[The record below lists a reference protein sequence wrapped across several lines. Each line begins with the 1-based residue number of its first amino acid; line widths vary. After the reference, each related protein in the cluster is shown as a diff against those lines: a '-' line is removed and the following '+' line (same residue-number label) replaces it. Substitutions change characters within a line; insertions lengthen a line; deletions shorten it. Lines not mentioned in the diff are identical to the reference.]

1 MTKVKIKRKKWVSN
15 VTSGNYMKQKR
26 ARHDVPHG
34 WFGNGKPLTGVIA
47 FASVHSNETMENGFV
62 FLLLSDKKQD
72 DFKMVSMTKVSSS
85 AKQLAFALDI
95 ISVILLCLR

>member
-1 MTKVKIKRKKWVSN
+1 
-15 VTSGNYMKQKR
+15 MKQKT

-34 WFGNGKPLTGVIA
+34 WFGNGKPFTGVIE
-47 FASVHSNETMENGFV
+47 FARVHSNETMENGFV

-72 DFKMVSMTKVSSS
+72 NFKMVSMTNVSSS

-95 ISVILLCLR
+95 ISMILLCLR